1 VQNEERN
8 GQKALLTGLPV
19 VGFMIDIDVDV
30 AIPVVVVAEVEK
42 GRNKG

>member
-1 VQNEERN
+1 
-8 GQKALLTGLPV
+8 LLTGLPV